1 VGAFDGE
8 VDGRCTV
15 LVGASDI
22 ASLPAS
28 PGVTL
33 EPYVVL
39 ARRYR
44 PQTFEEVL
52 GQEAIARTLVH
63 AIETGRVAH
72 AYLFSGPRGIGKT
85 SMARILAK
93 ALCCEKFEEPTRT
106 PCGEC
111 DLCEAV
117 AKGDDLDVIEIDGA
131 SNRGINEVR
140 ELRDNARYTPARAR
154 YKIYIIDEVHM
165 LTTEAFNA
173 LLKILEEPPAHVK
186 FIFATTEPQN
196 VPATIHSRCQRFDF
210 RRIPTRTIAGH
221 LKKICDGEG
230 VEAEE
235 EALMAIARASAGGMR
250 DSQSLLDQLITL
262 GEGAVRSADLAS
274 LLGTVSGER
283 MERLFTA
290 VAEGDDAT
298 VVRIYEEVFDE
309 GVDPAEFLKQ
319 ALAAVRDLLVLL
331 TVGEDTELVDMTPEA
346 KVAMAAIATAW
357 GKPRVMYAIGLFA
370 ETMKTVKL
378 TGEGRALVT
387 LSLVKLAKSGRFR
400 SLDSVVND
408 LREMERRLDSQ
419 PGTGVSRA
427 PAPAPRAPERSV
439 PPAPDRKALFG
450 DTSVPSDGAKEGE
463 ETVGLSIDGVRDA
476 WDDIVARVTAESSA
490 AGSFLSSGMVVSLRD
505 DAVVVGFPPA
515 ASFHRRQLEDPDR
528 IRVIEREF
536 GEVLGRPLRLKTQD
550 VAADEA
556 GGGEEEDSESRAV
569 SREEYEKVGREP
581 ISNALKEV
589 LGARL
594 IHVERS

>member
-1 VGAFDGE
+1 
-8 VDGRCTV
+8 
-15 LVGASDI
+15 
-22 ASLPAS
+22 
-28 PGVTL
+28 L

-44 PQTFEEVL
+44 PQTFDDVL

-63 AIETGRVAH
+63 AIESGRVAH

-93 ALCCEKFEEPTRT
+93 ALCCEKTEGPTST

-111 DLCEAV
+111 DLCRAV

-131 SNRGINEVR
+131 SNRGINEIRDLR
-140 ELRDNARYTPARAR
+140 ENARYTPARAR
-154 YKIYIIDEVHM
+154 LKIYIIDEVHM

-186 FIFATTEPQN
+186 FIFATTESQN

-210 RRIPTRTIAGH
+210 RRIPTRTIARH

-262 GEGAVRSADLAS
+262 GEGSVRSSDLAS

-290 VAEGDDAT
+290 VAKGDDAT

-309 GVDPAEFLKQ
+309 GVDPSEFLKQ
-319 ALAAVRDLLVLL
+319 VLAAIRDLLVLL
-331 TVGEDTELVDMTPEA
+331 AVGEDTDLVDMTPEA
-346 KVAMAAIATAW
+346 KVAMAKLAAAW
-357 GKPRVMYAIGLFA
+357 GKPRVMYAIGLLS
-370 ETMKTVKL
+370 ETMKTVKM

-387 LSLVKLAKSGRFR
+387 LALVKLAKSGRFR
-400 SLDSVVND
+400 SLDSVLKD
-408 LREMERRLDSQ
+408 LQEMERRFDRQ
-419 PGTGVSRA
+419 PSPSAQRA
-427 PAPAPRAPERSV
+427 PAPAPRAPEMGG
-439 PPAPDRKALFG
+439 APSAGAAPVEKALFG
-450 DTSVPSDGAKEGE
+450 DTSVPKDGAKQGE
-463 ETVGLSIDGVRDA
+463 ETVGLTLGRVQEA
-476 WDDIVARVTAESSA
+476 WEEILARVTAESSA
-490 AGSFLSSGMVVSLRD
+490 AGSFLSSGRVISLRD
-505 DAVVVGFPPA
+505 DSVVVGFPPA
-515 ASFHRRQLEDPDR
+515 ARFHRSQLDDPDR
-528 IRVIEREF
+528 IRVIEREI
-536 GEVLGRPLRLKTQD
+536 GEVLGTPLRLDTES
-550 VAADEA
+550 VSAEET
-556 GGGEEEDSESRAV
+556 GGGEKENESRAA
-569 SREEYEKVGREP
+569 SREEYEMVGREP
-581 ISNALKEV
+581 IANALKEV
-589 LGARL
+589 FGARL